1 MKIELSRDAARQLEK
16 LSKDEAKK
24 VDRKLRLLEST
35 PLMGKKLSGKLSE
48 EYSVRAWPYRI
59 IYTII
64 VRDKTILIEKIE
76 HRQGVYK

>member
-1 MKIELSRDAARQLEK
+1 MKIELSRDAVKQLEK
-16 LSKDEAKK
+16 LSKDESKK

-35 PLMGKKLSGKLSE
+35 PLMGKKLSGKLGE

-64 VRDKTILIEKIE
+64 DRDKTILIEKIE
-76 HRQGVYK
+76 HRQGAYK